1 MGMSAPSDA
10 KAGDGP
16 VVIAGSEEDA
26 NDDAE
31 DEFIITEAGSAE
43 DGAFDETVGA
53 LEQVAISDEFQALL
67 RSFSEE
73 HCHHFEDTEE
83 NKLIYTDIFK
93 KYSESIE
100 SFLDEKLKEAIP
112 GFEMEKFLEELVKR
126 GEDAIDSEMF
136 DLLASLGDFDVFKQ
150 QMLAAKLGASVDDG
164 SRLDLGIRGT
174 AAR

>member
-1 MGMSAPSDA
+1 MGTVGGLMSAPSDA

-83 NKLIYTDIFK
+83 NKLIYTQLHTKF
-93 KYSESIE
+93 SELIE
-100 SFLDEKLKEAIP
+100 GHLEKELKAAVS
-112 GFEMEKFLEELVKR
+112 GFAMLAFLEELEKR
-126 GEDAIDSEMF
+126 GEDEIDGDVF
-136 DLLASLGDFDVFKQ
+136 DLLA
-150 QMLAAKLGASVDDG
+150 
-164 SRLDLGIRGT
+164 
-174 AAR
+174 